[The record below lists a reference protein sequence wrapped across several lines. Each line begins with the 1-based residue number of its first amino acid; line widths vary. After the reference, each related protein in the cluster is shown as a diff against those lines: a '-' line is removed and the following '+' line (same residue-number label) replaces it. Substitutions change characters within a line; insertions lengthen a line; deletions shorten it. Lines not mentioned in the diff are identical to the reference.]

1 MTNFIV
7 VQTLQ
12 AQTNPSQPL
21 LAKPNQFLLGKTG
34 VHIWRVSLEQP
45 AENVERFRELLS
57 RDEQG
62 RADRF
67 RFEIDRTHFVVAR
80 GCLRT
85 LLAQYL
91 KTVPQE
97 IKFSYSDYGKPQ
109 LADLETNLRFNLSH
123 SGGLALYAFTRIGE
137 VGVDIERIRPD
148 FADEKIARRFF
159 SVSEVACLARLPA
172 QARVEA
178 FFNCW
183 TRKEAFIKAKGMG
196 LSLPLDQFDVTLE
209 PSKPAALLRTKWGE
223 DEAASWSIEAIEVG
237 QGYVAAVAVKSRS
250 WQLSCWQLDEKA

>member
-1 MTNFIV
+1 M
-7 VQTLQ
+7 
-12 AQTNPSQPL
+12 
-21 LAKPNQFLLGKTG
+21 
-34 VHIWRVSLEQP
+34 
-45 AENVERFRELLS
+45 
-57 RDEQG
+57 
-62 RADRF
+62 
-67 RFEIDRTHFVVAR
+67 
-80 GCLRT
+80 
-85 LLAQYL
+85 
-91 KTVPQE
+91 
-97 IKFSYSDYGKPQ
+97 
-109 LADLETNLRFNLSH
+109 SH